1 MNKNNGQKT
10 GDVAGQ
16 QENINSNLVDEF
28 GDVNQYRELDAIGT
42 GAYGTVY
49 KAENLK
55 NNAIV
60 AMKKVRI
67 ALTDDGVPM
76 TILREISLLRHQKI

>member
-42 GAYGTVY
+42 GEERKCIDLMKHCFLKECISYTYFFLMRAHREAVY
-49 KAENLK
+49 HLHHFC
-55 NNAIV
+55 
-60 AMKKVRI
+60 
-67 ALTDDGVPM
+67 D
-76 TILREISLLRHQKI
+76 